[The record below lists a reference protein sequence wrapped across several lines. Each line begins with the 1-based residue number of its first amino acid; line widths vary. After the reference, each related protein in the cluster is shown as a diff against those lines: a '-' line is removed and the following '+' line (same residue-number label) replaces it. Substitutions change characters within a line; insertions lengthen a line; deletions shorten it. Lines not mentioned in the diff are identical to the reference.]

1 MQISA
6 MPKRKEVE
14 NLKKFKRFYQR
25 ILMLITAAAVL
36 CSALP
41 VQLAVSAAGVTVKR
55 TVTYYEEYRR
65 QSELKIGPDAVLHF
79 ADWAVIT
86 DSDTNEPLYC
96 IEPGADLNSAV
107 DKLSYSEGTWAAL
120 TGSKLE
126 LLGRVFLYSYT
137 KGNPNASAASRQQY
151 IATQMLVWEV
161 MAGQQNKQWLYSG
174 KRPFQKRKYV

>member
-1 MQISA
+1 MIRWL
-6 MPKRKEVE
+6 P
-14 NLKKFKRFYQR
+14 F
-25 ILMLITAAAVL
+25 
-36 CSALP
+36 LP
-41 VQLAVSAAGVTVKR
+41 VSYTHLDVYKR
-55 TVTYYEEYRR
+55 
-65 QSELKIGPDAVLHF
+65 Q
-79 ADWAVIT
+79 
-86 DSDTNEPLYC
+86 PLYC

-161 MAGQQNKQWLYSG
+161 MAGQRDDNFNKINNGYTPVSDLFKSG
-174 KRPFQKRKYV
+174 NMSNPRCCLHRMQMQRARAIG

>member
-79 ADWAVIT
+79 AD
-86 DSDTNEPLYC
+86 
-96 IEPGADLNSAV
+96 
-107 DKLSYSEGTWAAL
+107 
-120 TGSKLE
+120 
-126 LLGRVFLYSYT
+126 
-137 KGNPNASAASRQQY
+137 
-151 IATQMLVWEV
+151 
-161 MAGQQNKQWLYSG
+161 
-174 KRPFQKRKYV
+174 